1 LGGVFLFMKSI
12 EHQHA
17 KKVAQWAHKFMLGN
31 GLSLSY
37 FMRSLTGA
45 RGILR
50 VATKLKAEGVKR
62 GVPDYC
68 LPVARGRY
76 NGLYLELKAPGG
88 RVTVEQ
94 NWWIDKLEDQGY
106 AAGVCYGADEA
117 IRILETYL
125 RD

>member
-1 LGGVFLFMKSI
+1 MGGVFLFMKSI

-17 KKVAQWAHKFMLGN
+17 KKVAQWAKIHACKYPELELLYAIPN
-31 GLSLSY
+31 GGQ
-37 FMRSLTGA
+37 RHIA
-45 RGILR
+45 
-50 VATKLKAEGVKR
+50 VAAKLKAEGVKR